1 MPITYNGTSITGVN
15 FNGTTITTVV
25 FNGTTVFTTVAAT
38 YDWVF
43 YATSSSSTDYSY
55 SWYFEG
61 PSDDLADMNEIITN
75 DLDPQEYEGDFA
87 VYFCTSDTT
96 YYFFEAVQTS

>member
-1 MPITYNGTSITGVN
+1 MKSIFAQYGAVASSKAS
-15 FNGTTITTVV
+15 V
-25 FNGTTVFTTVAAT
+25 FE
-38 YDWVF
+38 WVF
-43 YATSSSSTDYSY
+43 FATSSSSDNYLSIG
-55 SWYFEG
+55 YFEG

-75 DLDPQEYEGDFA
+75 DLDPKDYVGDFV

>member
-1 MPITYNGTSITGVN
+1 MKSIFAQYGAVASSKAS
-15 FNGTTITTVV
+15 V
-25 FNGTTVFTTVAAT
+25 FE
-38 YDWVF
+38 WVF
-43 YATSSSSTDYSY
+43 FATSSSSDNYLSIG
-55 SWYFEG
+55 YFEG

-75 DLDPQEYEGDFA
+75 DLDPQEYVGDFV